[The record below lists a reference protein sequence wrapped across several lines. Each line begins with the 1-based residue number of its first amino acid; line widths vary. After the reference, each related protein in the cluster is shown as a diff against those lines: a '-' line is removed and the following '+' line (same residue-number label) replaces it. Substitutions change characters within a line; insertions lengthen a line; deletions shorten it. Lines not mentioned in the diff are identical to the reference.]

1 MGPRPTVHE
10 RKGVLYQT
18 VFDKDRGQFVESA
31 LARPGGPT
39 RYPGAAP
46 VHHSSAGTAPA
57 SAVDLSRVA
66 RVLQDTEVRLR
77 AAHATHLGYPYNLVG
92 KASVPASFDDLL
104 INNLGDPY
112 VGSHYGTEVCA
123 LEREAVRWL
132 MDLWDCDDSEAHWG
146 SIGASGTE
154 GNLWALYLAR
164 EALPQARLLYSTEAH
179 YSIPKAA
186 RILRMEAVCVAA
198 GADGAIDLEAL
209 ENALTERDRSNGII
223 VALTCGT
230 TVKGAHDE
238 IGAAVHLLEDR
249 GFGPDRRF
257 VHVDG
262 ALNAMVLPFLEGPPP
277 GILPSFRHGID
288 SLSTSGHK
296 MIGTPMPC
304 GVLIARRSHLDR
316 VATAIAYL
324 RSNDTTLMGSRN
336 GHAVLAIWARLLG
349 HGVEGYRR
357 DASVSYARAQQLAAT
372 LRSDGVPVLHNPY
385 SLTVVFPEP
394 SDEIVQL
401 YQLACSAGEAHAVI
415 MPNIGDAQL
424 AKFEEHY
431 RSWWETR
438 RAASGAAA
446 MLRN

>member
-1 MGPRPTVHE
+1 MGPRPTFHE

-18 VFDKDRGQFVESA
+18 VFDKDRRQFVERA
-31 LARPGGPT
+31 LPR
-39 RYPGAAP
+39 PGAATP
-46 VHHSSAGTAPA
+46 PGTAA
-57 SAVDLSRVA
+57 KAAVDLSRVA

-92 KASVPASFDDLL
+92 KPSVPVSFDDLL

-132 MDLWDCDDSEAHWG
+132 MDLWDCDDPEAHWG

-154 GNLWALYLAR
+154 GNFWALYLAR
-164 EALPQARLLYSTEAH
+164 EALPRARLIFSKEAH

-186 RILRMEAVCVAA
+186 RILRIDAVCVAA
-198 GADGAIDLEAL
+198 GADGAVDLDAL
-209 ENALTERDRSNGII
+209 ESALTEQDHSNGII

-230 TVKGAHDE
+230 TVKGAHDDV
-238 IGAAVHLLEDR
+238 GAVVHLLEDR

-262 ALNAMVLPFLEGPPP
+262 ALNAMVLPFLDGPPP

-304 GVLIARRSHLDR
+304 GVLIARRSHLER

-349 HGVEGYRR
+349 HGFEGYRR
-357 DASVSYARAQQLAAT
+357 DASGSYARARQLAAT
-372 LRSDGVPVLHNPY
+372 LRDNDVPVLHNPH

-394 SDEIVQL
+394 AEEIVQL

-424 AKFEEHY
+424 AQFETHY
-431 RSWWETR
+431 RTWWKSQRSARWTH
-438 RAASGAAA
+438 AVG
-446 MLRN
+446 RN

>member
-18 VFDKDRGQFVESA
+18 VFDKDRGQFVERALPRQGASTRHSA
-31 LARPGGPT
+31 TTALNG
-39 RYPGAAP
+39 
-46 VHHSSAGTAPA
+46 SAGKAPLA
-57 SAVDLSRVA
+57 PVDLSRVT

-77 AAHATHLGYPYNLVG
+77 AAHASHLGYPYNLVG

-132 MDLWDCDDSEAHWG
+132 MDLWDCDDPEAHWG

-154 GNLWALYLAR
+154 GNFWALYLAR
-164 EALPQARLLYSTEAH
+164 EALPEARLIYSKEAH

-186 RILRMEAVCVAA
+186 KILRMEAVCVSA
-198 GADGAIDLEAL
+198 GADGAIDLTAL
-209 ENALTERDRSNGII
+209 ENALTERDRKNGII

-230 TVKGAHDE
+230 TVKGAHDD
-238 IGAAVHLLEDR
+238 IGGAVRLLEDR
-249 GFGPDRRF
+249 GFAPDRRF

-262 ALNAMVLPFLEGPPP
+262 ALNAMVLPFLEGPPS

-304 GVLIARRSHLDR
+304 GVLIARRSHLER

-349 HGVEGYRR
+349 HGFEGYRR
-357 DASVSYARAQQLAAT
+357 DATGSYVRAQRLAAT
-372 LRSDGVPVLHNPY
+372 LRSQGIPVLHNAY

-394 SDEIVQL
+394 SDEIVRL

-424 AKFEEHY
+424 AQFEKHY
-431 RSWWETR
+431 CGWWESH
-438 RAASGAAA
+438 RAAPGRPEAV
-446 MLRN
+446 RC